1 MFKTEMAVPV
11 EERKLF
17 VGGLGWNATEKEVN
31 DYFSKFGTVES
42 INLKMNPSTGRSRG
56 FAFIVFANS
65 DCIDQILNGTDHYI
79 NGRKIDPKKA
89 IARTGKIFVG
99 GLKEEIS
106 DNDIK
111 NYFSQYG
118 KIIDV
123 KTPFDQQRNKRK
135 GFCFITFEEEQVVED
150 LLRNPQQTI
159 CGISVDLRKVT
170 SRNDA
175 PYSGH
180 IGGGGGGRNVN
191 KGWQGG
197 YGDGSYWGSPYSSY
211 YAYDSNYGGGY
222 GGSYNGG
229 YDYNSSYDRPY
240 VNNHSHSS
248 KESNYQQSRFQPY

>member
-1 MFKTEMAVPV
+1 MH
-11 EERKLF
+11 
-17 VGGLGWNATEKEVN
+17 
-31 DYFSKFGTVES
+31 FS
-42 INLKMNPSTGRSRG
+42 IL
-56 FAFIVFANS
+56 
-65 DCIDQILNGTDHYI
+65 QILSGTDHYI

-180 IGGGGGGRNVN
+180 IGGGGGGRNVS

-197 YGDGSYWGSPYSSY
+197 YGDGSYWGSPYSNY
-211 YAYDSNYGGGY
+211 YAYDSSYGGGY

-229 YDYNSSYDRPY
+229 YDYNSSYG
-240 VNNHSHSS
+240 
-248 KESNYQQSRFQPY
+248 K